1 MPFRLIRADL
11 TQMQVDAIV
20 NAANNRLQQ
29 GGGVCG
35 AIFRAAGEQALQ
47 DACDRIGS
55 CETGRAVITPG
66 FALPARY
73 VIHTVGPVWQGGH
86 AHEEALLRSC
96 YLSAL
101 TLAAQHRLRSVAFPL
116 ISAGIY
122 GYPRQEAIRV
132 AVEAIGA
139 FLTRD
144 DTPDMD
150 VTLALFD
157 RFSYR
162 EGGTLYGRIASYLDE
177 NSPALRHYRT
187 ETRTR
192 RREEEAAWSIP
203 PQDGAS
209 MEPDASSSDFWWDA
223 FGSLP
228 PSDAAPESAPQPDE
242 VWMNE
247 ASAPQDFWPEAA
259 SPMSA
264 APDEDLAQ
272 RLKRWAGDRF
282 RREETFSQ
290 CLLRLIDASG
300 EKDSAVYKRANVDRR
315 LFSKI
320 RSNPHYQ
327 PGKPTVLA
335 FCLALR
341 LSREDAD
348 MLLRKAGY
356 ALTRSSRLDL
366 AVEYCLRNGVYDVH
380 QINVALFELD
390 LPILGA

>member
-1 MPFRLIRADL
+1 MVYYAYPFQKGACAMPFRLIRADL
-11 TQMQVDAIV
+11 TQLRVDAIV

-35 AIFRAAGEQALQ
+35 AIFRAAGEAQLQ
-47 DACDRIGS
+47 SACDRIGH
-55 CETGRAVITPG
+55 CETGQSVMTPG
-66 FALPARY
+66 FALPAKY
-73 VIHTVGPVWQGGH
+73 VIHTVGPVWQGGQ
-86 AHEEALLRSC
+86 ANEEALLRSF

-101 TLAAQHRLRSVAFPL
+101 TLAAEHQLTSVAFPL

-132 AVEAIGA
+132 AAEAIGS
-139 FLTRD
+139 FLTRED
-144 DTPDMD
+144 APDMD

-157 RFSYR
+157 RCSYR
-162 EGGTLYGRIASYLDE
+162 EGSTLYGRIASYLDE
-177 NSPALRHYRT
+177 NSPAYQHYT
-187 ETRTR
+187 AESRTR
-192 RREEEAAWSIP
+192 RREEELWNL
-203 PQDGAS
+203 PQA
-209 MEPDASSSDFWWDA
+209 DAMPLMQA
-223 FGSLP
+223 P
-228 PSDAAPESAPQPDE
+228 APED
-242 VWMNE
+242 M
-247 ASAPQDFWPEAA
+247 PEAA
-259 SPMSA
+259 APPCASKPAPSAHMS
-264 APDEDLAQ
+264 DEELAQ

-300 EKDSAVYKRANVDRR
+300 EKDSTIYKRANVDRR

-366 AVEYCLRNGVYDVH
+366 TVEYCLDHGVYDVH

-390 LPILGA
+390 LPHLGA

>member
-11 TQMQVDAIV
+11 TQLQVDAIV

-35 AIFRAAGEQALQ
+35 AIFRAAGEAQLQ
-47 DACDRIGS
+47 SACDRIGH
-55 CETGRAVITPG
+55 CETGQSVMTPG
-66 FALPARY
+66 FALPAKY
-73 VIHTVGPVWQGGH
+73 IIHTVGPVWQGGH
-86 AHEEALLRSC
+86 AKEEALLRSC

-101 TLAAQHRLRSVAFPL
+101 TLAAEHQLTSVAFPL

-139 FLTRD
+139 FLTRED
-144 DTPDMD
+144 APDMD

-157 RFSYR
+157 RCSYR
-162 EGGTLYGRIASYLDE
+162 EGSTLYGRIASYLDE
-177 NSPALRHYRT
+177 NSPAYQHYSA
-187 ETRTR
+187 EALTR
-192 RREEEAAWSIP
+192 RRHEEAP
-203 PQDGAS
+203 GNLPQADAMPLMQAPRHEDMPEAMAS
-209 MEPDASSSDFWWDA
+209 PCKAK
-223 FGSLP
+223 
-228 PSDAAPESAPQPDE
+228 AAPAPSSG
-242 VWMNE
+242 E
-247 ASAPQDFWPEAA
+247 A
-259 SPMSA
+259 
-264 APDEDLAQ
+264 LAQ
-272 RLKRWAGDRF
+272 ELKRWAGDRF

-366 AVEYCLRNGVYDVH
+366 AVEYCLRSGVYDVH
-380 QINVALFELD
+380 EINVALFELD

>member
-1 MPFRLIRADL
+1 MVYYGYPFQKGACAMPFRLIRADL
-11 TQMQVDAIV
+11 TQLHADAIV
-20 NAANNRLQQ
+20 NAANNRLKQ

-35 AIFRAAGEQALQ
+35 AIFRAAGEQPLQ
-47 DACDRIGS
+47 SACDRIGH
-55 CETGRAVITPG
+55 CETGHSVITPG
-66 FALPARY
+66 FALPAKY

-86 AHEEALLRSC
+86 ANEEELLRSC

-101 TLAAQHRLRSVAFPL
+101 ALAAEHQLTSVAFPL

-132 AVEAIGA
+132 AAEAIGA
-139 FLTRD
+139 FLNRED
-144 DTPDMD
+144 APDMD

-157 RFSYR
+157 RCSYR
-162 EGGTLYGRIASYLDE
+162 EGSTLYGRIASYLDE
-177 NSPALRHYRT
+177 NSPGYQAYSV
-187 ETRTR
+187 EARTR
-192 RREEEAAWSIP
+192 RRYQEEALQELQSP
-203 PQDGAS
+203 PDEPPMMQAPHFQDMA
-209 MEPDASSSDFWWDA
+209 ETPANPFEA
-223 FGSLP
+223 TH
-228 PSDAAPESAPQPDE
+228 AAP
-242 VWMNE
+242 
-247 ASAPQDFWPEAA
+247 
-259 SPMSA
+259 
-264 APDEDLAQ
+264 APDSCEELTQ
-272 RLKRWAGDRF
+272 RLKRWTGDRF

-290 CLLRLIDASG
+290 CLLRLIDQSG

-341 LSREDAD
+341 LSPEDAD
-348 MLLRKAGY
+348 MLLHRAGY

-366 AVEYCLRNGVYDVH
+366 TVEYCLSHGIYDVH

-390 LPILGA
+390 LPGLGA